1 MTRRPGRAPAA
12 LAALAALV
20 AFIAGGCA
28 APLHREAPH
37 ALPGS
42 SSVAE
47 LAAAIAADAKRSDHA
62 PDASMRVALA
72 ADASQD
78 ADACLAREPHAAAC
92 LYGRGVALGLEA
104 RAQPTR
110 AGTLL
115 SQMLDSLTGAEAA
128 DAHYDRAGPA
138 RVRAL
143 VLTRAPGWPLGPGD
157 AAAGLEAARRAVAL
171 DPAYPPNVLA
181 LAEALEKTGD
191 ASGARQVYQHARDE
205 ALALPGSADRDDW
218 VRQAEDALRRQ

>member
-1 MTRRPGRAPAA
+1 
-12 LAALAALV
+12 
-20 AFIAGGCA
+20 
-28 APLHREAPH
+28 
-37 ALPGS
+37 
-42 SSVAE
+42 
-47 LAAAIAADAKRSDHA
+47 
-62 PDASMRVALA
+62 
-72 ADASQD
+72 
-78 ADACLAREPHAAAC
+78 
-92 LYGRGVALGLEA
+92 
-104 RAQPTR
+104 
-110 AGTLL
+110 
-115 SQMLDSLTGAEAA
+115 MLDSLTGAEAA